1 MSRGE
6 IFIVS
11 APSGTGKSTLIREV
25 LTAVEGLEHCVSHT
39 TRRPRPGESDGIAY
53 FFVDR
58 HTFSR
63 MIEQDAFLEWA
74 EYNGNLY
81 GTSVEEADS
90 KLDKGID
97 LILDIEVV
105 GAAKL
110 LERRPEAH
118 AVFVLPPGYEVLRR
132 RLLDRGSE
140 QARDIAERLTLSLWE
155 IERYNLYH
163 YVIINDDLERASQA
177 LAAIILE
184 KRQRLERQGESVQ
197 EVLEDFRR
205 HSPADRMRTTPR
217 EPSDKD

>member
-6 IFIVS
+6 IFIIS

-25 LTAVEGLEHCVSHT
+25 LSAVEGLEHCVSHT
-39 TRRPRPGESDGIAY
+39 TRRPRPGEIDGTAY

-58 HTFSR
+58 DRFSR
-63 MIEQDAFLEWA
+63 MIERDAFLEWA

-81 GTSVEEADS
+81 GTSIEEADS
-90 KLDKGID
+90 KLDNGID
-97 LILDIEVV
+97 IILDIEVV
-105 GAAKL
+105 GTAKL
-110 LERRPEAH
+110 LERCPEAH
-118 AVFVLPPGYEVLRR
+118 AVFVLPPSYEVLRR

-155 IERYNLYH
+155 IERYTLYH

-184 KRQRLERQGESVQ
+184 KRQRLERQGEFVQ
-197 EVLEDFRR
+197 EILEDFRR
-205 HSPADRMRTTPR
+205 HSQGA
-217 EPSDKD
+217 